1 MATDALE
8 AEQHHDAATGDVL
21 ADATASAPNPGSADD
36 DATAMATLGLN
47 GSLED
52 NDEDSED
59 NAATVITMEA
69 LGLDSEDN
77 DADSDEDSDE
87 DNDDDNDD
95 DNNDDTPDDDAAAT
109 WR

>member
-1 MATDALE
+1 
-8 AEQHHDAATGDVL
+8 
-21 ADATASAPNPGSADD
+21 
-36 DATAMATLGLN
+36 MATLGLN

>member
-1 MATDALE
+1 
-8 AEQHHDAATGDVL
+8 
-21 ADATASAPNPGSADD
+21 
-36 DATAMATLGLN
+36 MATLGLN
-47 GSLED
+47 GSLKD

-77 DADSDEDSDE
+77 D
-87 DNDDDNDD
+87 DDNDD